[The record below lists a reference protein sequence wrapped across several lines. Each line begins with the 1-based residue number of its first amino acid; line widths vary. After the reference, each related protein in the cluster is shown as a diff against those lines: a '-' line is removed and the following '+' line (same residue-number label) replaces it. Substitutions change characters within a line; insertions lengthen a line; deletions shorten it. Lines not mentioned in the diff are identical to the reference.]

1 MFLLSNPSAGS
12 TRQHDKKI
20 NSRSGSTLAVT
31 GTVSGVC
38 CSRLDQPGKV
48 VELTSTNQ
56 LRYLVTLRV
65 AANPSGC
72 RNKVV
77 FYQDHHASGSQQMF
91 RILLEAAS
99 TGNLVRVYVT
109 GNCELNGYSE
119 ISSVSIVP

>member
-1 MFLLSNPSAGS
+1 MTKRSTTVLVPLLLSLAPFQVFAVAGWTS
-12 TRQHDKKI
+12 
-20 NSRSGSTLAVT
+20 L
-31 GTVSGVC
+31 
-38 CSRLDQPGKV
+38 GKV

-99 TGNLVRVYVT
+99 FAFM
-109 GNCELNGYSE
+109 
-119 ISSVSIVP
+119 